1 MKYLSA
7 YCMIALSGAA
17 PNESSLKKVLESVGC
32 EVDSSAISRLLKS
45 MEGKQLHEVIA
56 AGMSK
61 LASVGGGS
69 ASSGAVVAEVKQA
82 KVEEKK
88 VEEEEEEEEDV
99 DMGDLFGDF

>member
-45 MEGKQLHEVIA
+45 MEGK
-56 AGMSK
+56 
-61 LASVGGGS
+61 
-69 ASSGAVVAEVKQA
+69 
-82 KVEEKK
+82 
-88 VEEEEEEEEDV
+88 
-99 DMGDLFGDF
+99 